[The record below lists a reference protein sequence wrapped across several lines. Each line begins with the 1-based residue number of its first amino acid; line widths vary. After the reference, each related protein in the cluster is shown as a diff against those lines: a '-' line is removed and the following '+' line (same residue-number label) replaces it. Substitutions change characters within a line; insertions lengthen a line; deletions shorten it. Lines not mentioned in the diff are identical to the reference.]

1 MANFTVK
8 TEFPA
13 VRCDICH
20 QADLFDAETGGCL
33 RCGALVQQN
42 AAEGTAHWSR
52 SPALHFR
59 FTGPGTVTGWHI
71 FKNTMLCGL
80 VGGGPGVLLPLLVV
94 ANAWENPVLTMF
106 GVLTI
111 GCSVI
116 PALLTGFVLGK
127 RLRETREFFPCYG
140 FWESGGSFSCSSTLI
155 LLIVGVA
162 AWVAV
167 GISLNRPGLPAPI
180 DHLFPWAV
188 GTLLYLSLFNT
199 IGGHLIARCLQ
210 ELEREN
216 LEFFQS

>member
-1 MANFTVK
+1 MNTFQVK
-8 TEFPA
+8 TESLA

-20 QADLFDAETGGCL
+20 QADLFDAETGSCR
-33 RCGALVQQN
+33 RCGALVPRTM
-42 AAEGTAHWSR
+42 EGTAHWSR

-71 FKNTMLCGL
+71 FKNTLLCGL
-80 VGGGPGVLLPLLVV
+80 VGGGPGLVIPLLLV
-94 ANAWENPVLTMF
+94 ANAWENPVLMMF

-116 PALLTGFVLGK
+116 PALLTGFVMGK
-127 RLRETREFFPCYG
+127 RLRQTREFFPSFG
-140 FWESGGSFSCSSTLI
+140 FEEAAGGLSFYSTFI

-162 AWVAV
+162 AWVMV
-167 GISLNRPGLPAPI
+167 GISLNQGGLPAPI

-199 IGGHLIARCLQ
+199 LGGHLIARLLR

>member
-1 MANFTVK
+1 MPTFQVK
-8 TEFPA
+8 TESLA
-13 VRCDICH
+13 ARCDICH
-20 QADLFDAETGGCL
+20 QADLFDAETGSCR
-33 RCGALVQQN
+33 RCGMLVPPN
-42 AAEGTAHWSR
+42 ATEGTARWSR

-59 FTGPGTVTGWHI
+59 FTGPGTVTGWHVL
-71 FKNTMLCGL
+71 KNTLLCGL
-80 VGGGPGVLLPLLVV
+80 VGGGPGLVIPLLLV
-94 ANAWENPVLTMF
+94 ANSWGNPVLTMF

-116 PALLTGFVLGK
+116 PALLTGFFLGK

-140 FWESGGSFSCSSTLI
+140 FRESGGSFSCSSTLI

-199 IGGHLIARCLQ
+199 VGGHLIARLLQ